1 MKTELLAS
9 DRRRRPLTALE
20 YLDAEEKRAFDGLKN
35 SLLAAGDEISERAD
49 VRGVVARHP
58 ALAMGASA
66 VLGAA
71 LAPFVVDA
79 LRGGLPALLG
89 RDGRPGKA
97 FERLLLHLRHAP

>member
-1 MKTELLAS
+1 MKTEPLGAK
-9 DRRRRPLTALE
+9 RARRPLSALE
-20 YLDAEEKRAFDGLKN
+20 YLDAEENRAIDGLKN
-35 SLLAAGDEISERAD
+35 SLLAAGEEISERAG

-66 VLGAA
+66 VLGAT

-89 RDGRPGKA
+89 RGGRSA
-97 FERLLLHLRHAP
+97 RALENWLTHSRRAP